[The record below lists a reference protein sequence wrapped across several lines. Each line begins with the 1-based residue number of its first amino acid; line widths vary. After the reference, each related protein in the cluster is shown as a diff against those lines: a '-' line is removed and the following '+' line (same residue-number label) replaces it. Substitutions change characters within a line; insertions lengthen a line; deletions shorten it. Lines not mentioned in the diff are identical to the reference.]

1 MPMMCSACGA
11 DTTVEQVRCP
21 SCGTDTQDLLR
32 TALSN
37 PVVTP
42 ASVLSWILSGTSA
55 LQPMFSSEDGPL
67 PIGASFGPRY
77 SVDTLL
83 GMGGMGAVYKA
94 WDRELD
100 MPVALKVIRPDQSS
114 GSAPSDAQSLDR
126 FKRELVLARQ
136 VTHKNVI
143 RIHDLGEVEG
153 IKYLTMAYVEGTDL
167 ACLLEKGGTLSVAQ
181 ALSFARQIAAGLS
194 AAHEAGVVHRDL
206 KPANILIHDD
216 TAVITDFGIARSAH
230 GSATEAAGSI
240 VGTLQY
246 MAPEQARGRPVDHRV
261 DIYACGLILYEM
273 LSGQRLIGHTT
284 GRRRLMTDDR
294 VETPDMGV
302 QQIPLAVAQIITRC
316 LQAQP
321 EDRFQSA
328 AAMLA
333 ALNDLDDL
341 GSPLPRLTRIE
352 IPKMWPLVGGMS
364 VSRNTAAAMLTL
376 ILAVPISSVALFVG
390 RDAAVAKQHEQVAV
404 VIADLQNLTGDPTLD
419 RTLEPMLKLALE
431 DAGFISAYDRFG
443 ITRSLGVRPPE
454 KLDEPAALAVALAQG
469 LEVVISGSLN
479 RQGRGYRIA
488 IKATEAVTGN
498 VITSAEDGAATKDDV
513 VGVVA
518 ELASK
523 VRQALGDDRPESV
536 QRFATQTFAAT
547 SLDVIRQYAA
557 GAEALSTS
565 SFEDALQGFSKTVA
579 LDANFG
585 LGYAGMA
592 IASRNLDRPQ
602 DAEKYIKEAVS
613 HLDGMS
619 ERERY
624 RTRGLFYYITG
635 DYQACVKE
643 YFDLI
648 ARYAADAP
656 ARNNLA
662 LCLTF
667 LRDLPRAVTEMRQVV
682 TLLPNRAL
690 YRENLALYAA
700 YSSNFRTAETV
711 AREMKEPT
719 AFGLEALAFS
729 QLLQGQ
735 LREAA
740 ETYDRMGKFNQQ
752 AASLAMLGLGDLAQ
766 YEGRFS
772 DAARIFAR
780 GATAD
785 MASKESDRAAAKF
798 VALAST
804 ELLRQQKG
812 AAIAAAEKAL
822 ANSKTVK
829 IRFLAAR
836 VFADAGA
843 IDRARSL
850 AAELAS
856 EFLAEPQ
863 AYGKIIEGEIALET
877 GDARQAIKHFTE
889 AGTLLDT
896 WVGHFGLARAYLDAG
911 AYTQAD
917 SELDRCIARR
927 GEALS
932 LFLDEEPT
940 FGLFPSVYY
949 YQGRVREA
957 LKNAGFA
964 ESYRVYLNIRGESKE
979 DPLIPDIHRRIA
991 PATLAGATSRAR

>member
-1 MPMMCSACGA
+1 
-11 DTTVEQVRCP
+11 
-21 SCGTDTQDLLR
+21 
-32 TALSN
+32 
-37 PVVTP
+37 
-42 ASVLSWILSGTSA
+42 
-55 LQPMFSSEDGPL
+55 
-67 PIGASFGPRY
+67 
-77 SVDTLL
+77 
-83 GMGGMGAVYKA
+83 MGGMGAVYKA
-94 WDRELD
+94 LDRELD
-100 MPVALKVIRPDQSS
+100 MPVALKVIRPDESVGSSPS
-114 GSAPSDAQSLDR
+114 GSHSLDR
-126 FKRELVLARQ
+126 FKQELVLARQ

-167 ACLLEKGGTLSVAQ
+167 ACLIKEKGKLEIGQ
-181 ALSFARQIAAGLS
+181 ALSFARQIATGLA

-206 KPANILIHDD
+206 KPANILIDGD
-216 TAVITDFGIARSAH
+216 SALITDFGIARSAQ
-230 GSATEAAGSI
+230 GSAIDTAGSI

-246 MAPEQARGRPVDHRV
+246 MAPEQARGRPADHRV

-273 LSGQRLIGHTT
+273 LSGWRLIGNTT
-284 GRRRLMTDDR
+284 GRLRVMTDEA
-294 VETPDMGV
+294 VEIPDIDLAQV
-302 QQIPLAVAQIITRC
+302 PDAVAQIVMRC
-316 LQAQP
+316 LQP
-321 EDRFQSA
+321 NPDDRFQSA
-328 AAMLA
+328 SALLV
-333 ALNDLDDL
+333 ALNELDES
-341 GSPLPRLTRIE
+341 GNPLPRLSRIE
-352 IPKMWPLVGGMS
+352 IPKTWPLVGGKS
-364 VSRNTAAAMLTL
+364 VSRNAAAA
-376 ILAVPISSVALFVG
+376 ILALAVALPLSSVALFVG
-390 RDAAVAKQHEQVAV
+390 TGPTAAPEQHEPVAV

-419 RTLEPMLKLALE
+419 RTLEPMLKIALE
-431 DAGFISAYDRFG
+431 DAGFITAYDRVG
-443 ITRSLGVRPPE
+443 ITRTLGVQPPE
-454 KLDEPAALAVALAQG
+454 NLDEPAALSVALTQG

-518 ELASK
+518 ELASR

-579 LDANFG
+579 LDSRFG

-602 DAEKYIKEAVS
+602 DAEKYIKEAVR

-643 YFDLI
+643 YGDLI

-667 LRDLPRAVTEMRQVV
+667 LRDLPRAVTEMRQV
-682 TLLPNRAL
+682 LNILPNRAL

-700 YSSNFRTAETV
+700 YSSDFRTAEAV

-719 AFGLEALAFS
+719 AYGLEALAFA
-729 QLLQGQ
+729 QLLQDQ
-735 LREAA
+735 LPQAV
-740 ETYDRMGKFNQQ
+740 ETYEQMGKFNQQ
-752 AASLAMLGLGDLAQ
+752 AASHTASGLGDLAV

-772 DAARIFAR
+772 AAAQIFTE
-780 GATAD
+780 GAKAD
-785 MASKESDRAAAKF
+785 LAAEDHDRAAHKF
-798 VALAST
+798 AALAYT
-804 ELLRQQKG
+804 ELSRQRKE
-812 AAIAAAEKAL
+812 AALAAAEKAL

-829 IRFLAAR
+829 IRFLVAR
-836 VFADAGA
+836 VFVGARA
-843 IDRARSL
+843 IDKARSL

-896 WVGHFGLARAYLDAG
+896 WVGHFGLARAYLEAG

-932 LFLDEEPT
+932 IFLDEEPT
-940 FGLFPSVYY
+940 FGIFPPVYY

-957 LKNAGFA
+957 LENARFA

-979 DPLIPDIHRRIA
+979 DPLLRDIQRRIA
-991 PATLAGATSRAR
+991 PAGASAGATTR

>member
-11 DTTVEQVRCP
+11 HTTVEQVRCP
-21 SCGTDTQDLLR
+21 SCGTDTEDLLR
-32 TALSN
+32 TGLSN
-37 PVVTP
+37 PVETP
-42 ASVLSWILSGTSA
+42 SAVERWIISGTSA
-55 LQPMFSSEDGPL
+55 LQPIFSSEEGPL
-67 PIGASFGPRY
+67 SIGASFGPRY
-77 SVDTLL
+77 RVDTLL

-100 MPVALKVIRPDQSS
+100 MAVALKVIRPNQSTGYAS
-114 GSAPSDAQSLDR
+114 GDSRSMSR

-167 ACLLEKGGTLSVAQ
+167 ARLLDKKGTLEVPES
-181 ALSFARQIAAGLS
+181 LTFARQIAAGLS

-206 KPANILIHDD
+206 KPANILIHGDC
-216 TAVITDFGIARSAH
+216 AVITDFGIARSAE
-230 GSATEAAGSI
+230 GPAIDATGGI

-246 MAPEQARGRPVDHRV
+246 MAPEQARGRPVDHRA

-273 LSGQRLIGHTT
+273 LTGEPLIGHLT
-284 GRRRLMTDDR
+284 GRRRLMTDSG
-294 VETPDMGV
+294 EAPEIGAKK
-302 QQIPLAVAQIITRC
+302 IPHAVAQIITRC
-316 LQAQP
+316 VQAHP

-328 AAMLA
+328 GALLV

-341 GSPLPRLTRIE
+341 GDPLPRLSKIE
-352 IPKMWPLVGGMS
+352 IPKTWPFVGGMC
-364 VSRNTAAAMLTL
+364 VSRNTAAAILTL
-376 ILAVPISSVALFVG
+376 ILVVPISSLAVFVG
-390 RDAAVAKQHEQVAV
+390 RDAPMGPVEQLEPVAV
-404 VIADLQNLTGDPTLD
+404 VIADLQNLTGDPTLE
-419 RTLEPMLKLALE
+419 RTLEPVLKLALE
-431 DAGFISAYDRFG
+431 DAGFITAYDRVG
-443 ITRSLGVRPPE
+443 ITRNLGVRPPE
-454 KLDEPAALAVALAQG
+454 KLDEPAALAVALTQG
-469 LEVVISGSLN
+469 LEVVISGSLA
-479 RQGRGYRIA
+479 RQGRGYAIA

-557 GAEALSTS
+557 GAEALSRS

-579 LDANFG
+579 LDSNFG

-643 YFDLI
+643 YGDLI

-667 LRDLPRAVTEMRQVV
+667 LRDLPRAVTEMKQV
-682 TLLPNRAL
+682 LSILPNRAL

-700 YSSNFRTAETV
+700 YSSDFRTAETV

-735 LREAA
+735 LRNVAD
-740 ETYDRMGKFNQQ
+740 TYEKMGKFNQQ
-752 AASLAMLGLGDLAQ
+752 AASLAMLGLGDLAL

-772 DAARIFAR
+772 DAARMFAR

-798 VALAST
+798 VALAYT
-804 ELLRQQKG
+804 ELMRQQKA

-822 ANSKTVK
+822 AHSQTVK

-836 VFADAGA
+836 VFVEAGR
-843 IDRARSL
+843 IPRAQSL
-850 AAELAS
+850 ATELGS
-856 EFLAEPQ
+856 ELSAEPQ
-863 AYGKIIEGEIALET
+863 AYGKIIEGEIALQNK
-877 GDARQAIKHFTE
+877 DARQAIRVFTE

-896 WVGHFGLARAYLDAG
+896 WIGHFGLARAYLNAG

-964 ESYRVYLNIRGESKE
+964 ES
-979 DPLIPDIHRRIA
+979 
-991 PATLAGATSRAR
+991 